1 MVQYK
6 LNPELLVQ
14 RLRMRREGSKT
25 WDDTLM
31 RVSNLIALIPIP
43 AIAGLDAGRFH
54 WSNLNIYLMPAGL
67 ALFTVSTVLLS
78 WAMTANP
85 YFEPTVRIQKD
96 RSHRVM
102 TSGPYKIV
110 RHPGYLAGI
119 LYALSVP

>member
-1 MVQYK
+1 
-6 LNPELLVQ
+6 
-14 RLRMRREGSKT
+14 
-25 WDDTLM
+25 
-31 RVSNLIALIPIP
+31 
-43 AIAGLDAGRFH
+43 
-54 WSNLNIYLMPAGL
+54 
-67 ALFTVSTVLLS
+67 
-78 WAMTANP
+78 MTANP